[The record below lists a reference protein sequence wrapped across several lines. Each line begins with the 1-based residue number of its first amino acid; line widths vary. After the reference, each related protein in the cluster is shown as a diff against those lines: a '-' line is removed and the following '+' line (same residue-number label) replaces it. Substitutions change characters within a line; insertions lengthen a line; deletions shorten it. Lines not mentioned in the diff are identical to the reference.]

1 MPNTSADPN
10 PLIESRES
18 ADWRDI
24 TALLIVEP
32 DVESWMP
39 TAQALGQANLI
50 LEELDIDESDNYLA
64 LHPRLWIGAVD
75 DEDGLFAP
83 EGRYA
88 NLHLHG
94 VLAADEIWVFLR
106 DILIGIA
113 HREPHAVVGLIGATR
128 EDEVQRVAEVVAE
141 CGLRAAILEPMCL
154 SSALFFDLDEL
165 SIEADRRRAAQR
177 VLTGEDESPLDE
189 LTEDA
194 EDDDE
199 DVFLF

>member
-1 MPNTSADPN
+1 MPNTSAVVN

-32 DVESWMP
+32 DIESWMP
-39 TAQALGQANLI
+39 TAQALGQAKLI
-50 LEELDIDESDNYLA
+50 LEKLDADESDNSLA
-64 LHPRLWIGAVD
+64 LHPRIWIGAVD
-75 DEDGLFAP
+75 DDDGLFAP

-94 VLAADEIWVFLR
+94 VLADDEIWVFLR

-113 HREPHAVVGLIGATR
+113 RREPHAVVGLIGATR
-128 EDEVQRVAEVVAE
+128 EDEVQRVAEVVAG
-141 CGLRAAILEPMCL
+141 CGLRAVIVEPMCL
-154 SSALFFDLDEL
+154 SSALFFDLDEI
-165 SIEADRRRAAQR
+165 SIEANHRRAAQR

-189 LTEDA
+189 LTEDV
-194 EDDDE
+194 DDDE